1 MGLRTANKGRCAG
14 FGIKSLLVSSSLS
27 FAPVGRARR
36 IKRQQ
41 FIVKDRCD
49 QPSETLFP
57 KSSFLASL
65 SSNFQSVLYL
75 TLCLADSKSTLVL
88 FDGSHFANFI
98 YCRCSMHI
106 CNRTF
111 YKNRRRK
118 TQFPIVGFEDL
129 LATIPVMLA
138 EMVLC

>member
-1 MGLRTANKGRCAG
+1 MALRTANKGTCAG

-41 FIVKDRCD
+41 FVVKDRCD
-49 QPSETLFP
+49 QPFFQKLFFGFTLFQF
-57 KSSFLASL
+57 SGRSD
-65 SSNFQSVLYL
+65 L

-111 YKNRRRK
+111 FKYRRRK
-118 TQFPIVGFEDL
+118 TQFPIVRFGDL
-129 LATIPVMLA
+129 LATIAAMLA